1 MLSKRA
7 KYAIKALLCLYDNRG
22 TSPLSAKTIA
32 EQQNIPFKFLEK
44 ILRELRQHKLIKSER
59 GAVGGYTFLKDPET
73 IRVVDIMRI
82 VDGPIALIPCVSEN
96 FYEKCEECTN
106 EETCRIRKLFNQLRN
121 QMLPVLDES
130 IVELSKRK

>member
-7 KYAIKALLCLYDNRG
+7 KYAIKALLCLYDNREI
-22 TSPLSAKTIA
+22 SPLSAKAIA

-44 ILRELRQHKLIKSER
+44 ILRELRQHKLIRSER

-130 IVELSKRK
+130 IVELSKKK